1 MIVGISMVKD
11 EADVVEGVMR
21 HMAGEVD
28 MLAVADN
35 GSTDGTREILRELA
49 RELPLEVIDD
59 PEPAYYQSR
68 KMTEMANAVHAG
80 GADWVV
86 PFDADELWWHPAG
99 RVADVLAN
107 VSNHHPLV
115 NVAFAELRN
124 HFRTSLD
131 ANDPDPFKSMVWR
144 QAQAAP
150 LGKVAVRWQKGAVI
164 HQGNHGADVPSGQVY
179 LTLLNIGH
187 FPYRSAEQFVRKA
200 VNGAAAYK
208 AADLPE
214 SWGAHWRSYGRI
226 AEQHGEAALRQVF
239 FDHFVHTSPID
250 SGLVQE
256 PAPYRRWS

>member
-11 EADVVEGVMR
+11 EADIVEGTIR

-28 MLAVADN
+28 RLVVADN
-35 GSTDGTREILRELA
+35 GSIDGTREILDRLA
-49 RELPLEVIDD
+49 RELPLEVLND

-68 KMTEMANAVHAG
+68 KMTELANAVHVA

-107 VSNHHPLV
+107 VSMLHPTV

-124 HFRTSLD
+124 HFRTGID
-131 ANDPDPFKSMVWR
+131 VDDPDPFRSMVWR

-150 LGKVAVRWQKGAVI
+150 LGKVAIKWEIGAVI
-164 HQGNHGADVPSGQVY
+164 HQGNHGADIPSGRVDM
-179 LTLLNIGH
+179 TALNIGH

-214 SWGAHWRSYGRI
+214 SWGAHWRSYGQI

-239 FDHFVHTSPID
+239 FDHFVHMSPID
-250 SGLVQE
+250 SGLVRE

>member
-1 MIVGISMVKD
+1 MIVGVSMVKD
-11 EADVVEGVMR
+11 EVDVVEGVMR

-28 MLAVADN
+28 QIFVSDN
-35 GSTDGTREILRELA
+35 GSTDGTREVLHELA
-49 RELPLEVIDD
+49 RELPLTVAHDD
-59 PEPAYYQSR
+59 ELAYYQSQ
-68 KMTEMANAVHAG
+68 KMTMMADAAHFR
-80 GADWVV
+80 GATWVV

-107 VSNHHPLV
+107 VSMLHPTV

-131 ANDPDPFKSMVWR
+131 VDDPDPFRSMVWR

-150 LGKVAVRWQKGAVI
+150 LGKVAVKWEPGAVI
-164 HQGNHGADVPSGQVY
+164 HQGNHGADVPSGRVD
-179 LTLLNIGH
+179 LTVLNIGH
-187 FPYRSAEQFVRKA
+187 FPYRSADQFVRKA

-226 AEQHGEAALRQVF
+226 AEQHGEQALRQVF